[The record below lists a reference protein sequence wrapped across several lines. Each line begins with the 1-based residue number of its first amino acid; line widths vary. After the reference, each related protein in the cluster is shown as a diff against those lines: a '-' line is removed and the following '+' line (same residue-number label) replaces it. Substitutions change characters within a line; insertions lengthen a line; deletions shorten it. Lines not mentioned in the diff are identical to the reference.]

1 MEGVECAAAEC
12 AGGVA
17 EDSAAE
23 ADMEED
29 SSCLGVSVAA
39 GACVASS
46 LSFSLSLSL
55 SLSRSRSRSRA
66 LSLSLSLSLVLD
78 LRAEFFFGGGHS
90 NLLME
95 RGESLREAPCGTGNR
110 ETLCRMLEREKER
123 QCIAYSTSTF
133 EADVRGCSVLTFWC
147 GSMT

>member
-66 LSLSLSLSLVLD
+66 LSLVLD
-78 LRAEFFFGGGHS
+78 LRAEFFFWGGAQQPPYGTGREP
-90 NLLME
+90 E
-95 RGESLREAPCGTGNR
+95 RGSLWNGKQRDFVSHAGERER
-110 ETLCRMLEREKER
+110 ETVHRVFNLHIR
-123 QCIAYSTSTF
+123 S
-133 EADVRGCSVLTFWC
+133 
-147 GSMT
+147 